1 MNLSI
6 KDLLYLFAV
15 FIQSLRLY
23 QKFGFSYALL
33 SYSQKSFRFFEAL
46 GIFLEMTFIYEMLS

>member
-46 GIFLEMTFIYEMLS
+46 VYF